1 MPDLMNP
8 LAQWL
13 EPLQGLLEPSV
24 LALQIVA
31 YGGLTIVATVAL
43 VGGWLEDRARGP

>member
-13 EPLQGLLEPSV
+13 EPLADFLGPSV

-31 YGGLTIVATVAL
+31 YGGLAVVATVAV
-43 VGGWLEDRARGP
+43 VGGWIEDRARGP

>member
-13 EPLQGLLEPSV
+13 EPLQGLLEPTV
-24 LALQIVA
+24 LAIQIVA
-31 YGGLTIVATVAL
+31 YAGLTIAATVAL
-43 VGGWLEDRARGP
+43 V

>member
-1 MPDLMNP
+1 MQDLMNP

-13 EPLQGLLEPSV
+13 EPLADFLEPSV
-24 LALQIVA
+24 LALPIVA

-43 VGGWLEDRARGP
+43 VGGWLEGRARGP

>member
-1 MPDLMNP
+1 MQDLMNP

-13 EPLQGLLEPSV
+13 EPLAAILEPSV

-31 YGGLTIVATVAL
+31 YGGLTLVATVAV

>member
-1 MPDLMNP
+1 MQDLMNH

-13 EPLQGLLEPSV
+13 EPLQGLLEPPV

-31 YGGLTIVATVAL
+31 YAGLTIAATVAL
-43 VGGWLEDRARGP
+43 VGGWIEDRARGP